1 MTEDEINNSKYI
13 RIVCRIDPANLDEFS
28 GKVSKCIEFN
38 ELSLRKKD
46 MKPQKPT
53 GVTAQTEKV

>member
-13 RIVCRIDPANLDEFS
+13 RIICRIDPANLDEFS
-28 GKVSKCIEFN
+28 GKISKCVEFN

-46 MKPQKPT
+46 MKGQKPVAPAHT
-53 GVTAQTEKV
+53 